1 MGIALIKKLNE
12 KIPYWIKLPFSKLIR
27 SRLIENKEFIITYNK
42 LAHADKQNKN
52 EILNSQ
58 FEQLRE
64 TLIHAYDHTKYY
76 HKLFDDSGFS
86 PNKIKSV
93 DDIKNIPILTKKLLN
108 EHFDDIQA
116 DDIDDYYTVTTGG
129 TTGKPTKVFM
139 ENKAIYREWAFIYHF
154 WSKYGYDYKKS
165 RIATF
170 RGVDLGKRL
179 YEINPLYAEIR
190 LNPFLMNKRNI
201 RLYIKQIEKYK
212 ADFIY
217 GYPSAV
223 YNYCRLTKDAGIDIK
238 HKFKAALLISE
249 NLYSFQEALI
259 TKVLDCPIAI
269 FYGHSERAVFAE
281 RYDGG
286 YVFNPMYGITELSDQ
301 GEPIVTGFINQKT
314 PLIRY
319 IVDDKVKPLG
329 DELFS
334 INGHHN
340 ADVIYGKEGEQVS
353 MSAVNFHDDTFEG
366 ITGYQFLQE
375 EAGKCTVLVTADSPL
390 DLKKMNLI
398 KSRLYGKLQAGFDI
412 SVKQVDELQKTS
424 RGKYKMVI
432 QNISFEKV

>member
-1 MGIALIKKLNE
+1 M
-12 KIPYWIKLPFSKLIR
+12 
-27 SRLIENKEFIITYNK
+27 
-42 LAHADKQNKN
+42 
-52 EILNSQ
+52 
-58 FEQLRE
+58 
-64 TLIHAYDHTKYY
+64 
-76 HKLFDDSGFS
+76 
-86 PNKIKSV
+86 
-93 DDIKNIPILTKKLLN
+93 
-108 EHFDDIQA
+108 
-116 DDIDDYYTVTTGG
+116 
-129 TTGKPTKVFM
+129 
-139 ENKAIYREWAFIYHF
+139 
-154 WSKYGYDYKKS
+154 
-165 RIATF
+165 
-170 RGVDLGKRL
+170 
-179 YEINPLYAEIR
+179 
-190 LNPFLMNKRNI
+190 
-201 RLYIKQIEKYK
+201 
-212 ADFIY
+212 
-217 GYPSAV
+217 
-223 YNYCRLTKDAGIDIK
+223 
-238 HKFKAALLISE
+238 
-249 NLYSFQEALI
+249 
-259 TKVLDCPIAI
+259 LDCPIAI